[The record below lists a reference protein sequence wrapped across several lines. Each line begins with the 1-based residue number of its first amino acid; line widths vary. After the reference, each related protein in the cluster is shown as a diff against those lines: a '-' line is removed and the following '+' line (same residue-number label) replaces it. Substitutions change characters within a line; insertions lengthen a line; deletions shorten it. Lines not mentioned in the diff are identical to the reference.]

1 MPPGL
6 VSQPRVKKSEVVV
19 ILFIIGIGFQ
29 NGDENLN
36 NEDSHLDGFADG
48 SEDLHQLSQRITSPG
63 RQDLPWQADPGS
75 YNGLGGGIDC
85 ERDRPLPIPT
95 NHIWSPQSV
104 VSYVISVDSESSWLH
119 NYEVGTRML
128 RMRCFG
134 AETNGDACHYP
145 PTLRYR
151 FLAPLVW

>member
-63 RQDLPWQADPGS
+63 RQDLPWQADLGS
-75 YNGLGGGIDC
+75 YNGLGCGIDR
-85 ERDRPLPIPT
+85 ERERSLLVPT
-95 NHIWSPQSV
+95 NHVWSPQSV
-104 VSYVISVDSESSWLH
+104 VSYVISVDSESSGLH
-119 NYEVGTRML
+119 TLAVGTRML
-128 RMRCFG
+128 CMRCFG
-134 AETNGDACHYP
+134 VTQRGTATTHFP
-145 PTLRYR
+145 LR
-151 FLAPLVW
+151 